1 MYDLSGQ
8 VAVVAGAS
16 SGMGRATALAFAE
29 AGRRVVAGAR
39 REDALRE
46 MAQEAAAK
54 GGDVTYRA
62 TDASEKAEG
71 EALVSF
77 AAERF
82 GRIDVLVNSVGTNTP
97 RRLLP
102 DLTDADWQEMID
114 VNLQSAYNLTRA
126 VLPQMRQQHG
136 GLIIHISSCS
146 GRWPDFSGIGYQAAK
161 AGVIALAHGTM
172 IEERE
177 NGLRVSV
184 IMPGLVDTPI
194 MLKRKK
200 LPSQETLDKALKPED
215 IAATCLFLASLPP
228 HAYIPEIP
236 IFPNQLQV
244 LGQVIS
250 PT

>member
-1 MYDLSGQ
+1 MYDLAGKI
-8 VAVVAGAS
+8 VVVAGAS
-16 SGMGRATALAFAE
+16 SGMGRSTALAFAA
-29 AGRRVVAGAR
+29 AGCKVVAGAR
-39 REDALRE
+39 REDALAELAR
-46 MAQEAAAK
+46 EAAEK
-54 GGDVTYRA
+54 GGELIFKS
-62 TDASEKAEG
+62 TDATAKSDAES
-71 EALVSF
+71 LVSL

-82 GRIDVLVNSVGTNTP
+82 GRVDVLVNSVGTNTP

-126 VLPQMRQQHG
+126 ILPQMRSQGG

-161 AGVIALAHGTM
+161 AGVIALSHGTM
-172 IEERE
+172 LEERG

-200 LPSQETLDKALKPED
+200 APSQETLDKALKGED

-228 HAYIPEIP
+228 HAYVPELAIL
-236 IFPNQLQV
+236 PNQQQV

-250 PT
+250 AT

>member
-1 MYDLSGQ
+1 MYELSGQ

-16 SGMGRATALAFAE
+16 SGMGRATALAFAA
-29 AGRRVVAGAR
+29 AGCRVVAGAR

-71 EALVSF
+71 EALVNF
-77 AAERF
+77 AVERF

-200 LPSQETLDKALKPED
+200 QPSQETLDKALKPED

>member
-1 MYDLSGQ
+1 MQDLKSK
-8 VAVVAGAS
+8 VVVVAGAS
-16 SGMGRATALAFAE
+16 SGMGRATALAFAAE
-29 AGRRVVAGAR
+29 GCKVVAGAR

-46 MAQEAAAK
+46 VAEEAGRA
-54 GGDVTYRA
+54 GGEVIYRA
-62 TDASEKAEG
+62 TDASVKEDAA
-71 EALVSF
+71 ALANLAV
-77 AAERF
+77 ERF
-82 GRIDVLVNSVGTNTP
+82 GRVDVLVNSVGTNTP

-102 DLTDADWQEMID
+102 ELTDADWQEMID

-126 VLPQMRQQHG
+126 VLPQMREQRD

-161 AGVIALAHGTM
+161 AGVIALAAGTM
-172 IEERE
+172 LEERD

-200 LPSQETLDKALKPED
+200 MPSAETLAKALKPED

-228 HAYIPEIP
+228 HAYIPEVP
-236 IFPNQLQV
+236 IFPNALQA